1 MKTGRLE
8 AFSDGVIAIIIT
20 VMVLNMK
27 APIGA
32 TFSALKVV
40 LPNFISYI
48 ISFIYVGIYWNNH
61 HHLFQAIE
69 HVNGKVLWLNLIL
82 LFCLSLLPFSTS
94 WMGDNHF
101 QSIPVLLYGINLLL
115 CAISF
120 ILLAKSAAKHEG
132 ENSVIGKALK
142 SKNKENISLLLYLF
156 AIAIATYFPIIGL
169 ISYTIVA
176 IIWLIPDTRIER
188 QLHTPKK

>member
-142 SKNKENISLLLYLF
+142 SKNKEKISLLLYVF
-156 AIAIATYFPIIGL
+156 AIAIATYFPVISL

>member
-132 ENSVIGKALK
+132 EK
-142 SKNKENISLLLYLF
+142 
-156 AIAIATYFPIIGL
+156 
-169 ISYTIVA
+169 
-176 IIWLIPDTRIER
+176 
-188 QLHTPKK
+188 H

>member
-156 AIAIATYFPIIGL
+156 AIAIATYFPIISL
-169 ISYTIVA
+169 IRYTIVA

>member
-101 QSIPVLLYGINLLL
+101 QSIPVLLYVINLLL

-156 AIAIATYFPIIGL
+156 AIAIATYFPIIRL
-169 ISYTIVA
+169 ISSTIVA

>member
-132 ENSVIGKALK
+132 EDSVIGKALK
-142 SKNKENISLLLYLF
+142 SKIKENISLLLYLF
-156 AIAIATYFPIIGL
+156 AIAIAIYFPIISL

>member
-156 AIAIATYFPIIGL
+156 AIAIATYFLIISL